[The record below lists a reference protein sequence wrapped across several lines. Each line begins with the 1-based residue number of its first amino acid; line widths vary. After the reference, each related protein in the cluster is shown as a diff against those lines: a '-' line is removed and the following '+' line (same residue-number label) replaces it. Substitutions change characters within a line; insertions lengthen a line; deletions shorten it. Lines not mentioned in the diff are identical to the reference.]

1 MFCPQTLFLFALIRF
16 VAVVKRSRNHAK
28 FIRKMACNN
37 TKIGSRRKYKVGGEV
52 ERRTALCDSVAA
64 KTDMGHY
71 SGWLYVGSE
80 AEVMIYWC
88 VVWGTLFWLP
98 PVRLQNVWTVKY
110 EWGIYNSRD
119 CCPLNVRK
127 SSFEKDIVQ
136 SYWMSRFQ
144 MAKSIAAIGH
154 YDIPTNS
161 RPTNRIIFK
170 LPEWSHL
177 VSAIRSHTSC
187 LLSVCVIVLHARFYL
202 SLALICTV
210 M

>member
-144 MAKSIAAIGH
+144 MAKSIAAIA
-154 YDIPTNS
+154 TM
-161 RPTNRIIFK
+161 TF
-170 LPEWSHL
+170 
-177 VSAIRSHTSC
+177 
-187 LLSVCVIVLHARFYL
+187 LLTIGEPIVLSSNYRNGLISCRPFGATHPVCYLFAWSCCMHAFIYR
-202 SLALICTV
+202 
-210 M
+210 